1 MSRGGRGGEVLALE
15 KGMDISWMR
24 YRLFPY
30 ERRLGAREL
39 ESLGA
44 YPVDSRDGWL
54 TVAGDVAR
62 IVERA
67 TYFESIAAPGQTARL
82 TAQAAVERLHL
93 DRRAG
98 SNGRQATRFGL
109 HGIHEYKGKFNPQ
122 VVRALCNVVDPD
134 AELLVDPFCG
144 SGTALIEGLRL
155 GMDVIGL
162 DRSPIACFLATAKV
176 AATAAESKGELAREL
191 RSLVD
196 RAAEALDEGQQTLEP
211 SALDGVLASGSVAYL
226 RKWFTAPAFAAL
238 SRALAVLGPERNSP
252 AGQLA
257 LVALSS
263 VLREVSLQLP
273 EDLRIRR
280 RPEPYTPPRIAPL
293 FGQAAEAILDGLSE
307 MEDWRPIRG
316 DWSVRRASAD
326 DLEAYAG
333 VSRRRRLILTSPP
346 YATAL
351 PYIDTDRLSVVAL
364 GLADAKELLALERG
378 LIGSREWTRSEEVL
392 WDERRSANIDKLPH
406 AVTNL
411 LREIHDRNA
420 DGGAGFRRRAVPSL
434 LYRYF
439 ARMGESFGAW
449 SRTLRLGESAVVI
462 VGHNRT
468 TAGGERVDIATPEL
482 LGHVA
487 EARGLCVSELIKL
500 ETWPRY
506 GLHSAN
512 GVAGE
517 DALVIT
523 RARQP

>member
-1 MSRGGRGGEVLALE
+1 
-15 KGMDISWMR
+15 MR

-30 ERRLGAREL
+30 ERRLGVREL
-39 ESLGA
+39 ESLGVQL
-44 YPVDSRDGWL
+44 VDDRDDSL

-67 TYFESIAAPGQTARL
+67 TYFETIADPDQAETL
-82 TAQAAVERLHL
+82 TDQATVERLHL

-144 SGTALIEGLRL
+144 SGTALVEGLRL

-176 AATAAESKGELAREL
+176 AATAAESKADVAREL

-196 RAAEALDEGQQTLEP
+196 RAAEALDEGQLTVVP
-211 SALDGVLASGSVAYL
+211 SGLDGVLASDSVTYL

-238 SRALAVLGPERNSP
+238 SRALVVLTPERNSP

-280 RPEPYTPPRIAPL
+280 RPEPYTAPRIVPL
-293 FGQAAEAILDGLSE
+293 FESAAEAILGGLSE
-307 MEDWRPIRG
+307 MEHWRPVRG

-326 DLEAYAG
+326 DIEAYAG
-333 VSRRRRLILTSPP
+333 VSGRRRLILTSPP

-351 PYIDTDRLSVVAL
+351 PYIDTDRLSVVTL
-364 GLADAKELLALERG
+364 GLAGAKELLALERD
-378 LIGSREWTRSEEVL
+378 LIGSREWTRAEQVL
-392 WDERRSANIDKLPH
+392 WDERRNANADNLPH
-406 AVTNL
+406 AVANL
-411 LREIHDRNA
+411 LREIHDLNA
-420 DGGAGFRRRAVPSL
+420 AGSAGFRRRAVPSL

-439 ARMGESFGAW
+439 ARMGESFRAW
-449 SRTLRLGESAVVI
+449 SRTLRPGESAVVI

-487 EARGLCVSELIKL
+487 ERRGFSVSELIKL

-517 DALVIT
+517 DALVVT
-523 RARQP
+523 RTRRR